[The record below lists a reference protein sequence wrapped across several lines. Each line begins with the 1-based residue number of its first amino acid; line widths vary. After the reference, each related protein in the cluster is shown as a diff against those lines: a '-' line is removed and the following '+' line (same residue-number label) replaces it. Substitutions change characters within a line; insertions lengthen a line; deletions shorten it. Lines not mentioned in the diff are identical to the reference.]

1 MPVQVSYPGVYID
14 EQLSGAHAITPVS
27 TSVTAFIG
35 MARRGRLGT
44 PTRVTNLTQF
54 QTIYGSD
61 ASMGELVPQ
70 VGQFFLN
77 GGSNAWIMRIADANA
92 HPAAVTLNNEAGDPV
107 LRLTAND
114 AGEDSNLIRAEVDYD
129 TANPEATFNLRLYR
143 RLVGPTGTVTQDG
156 LETFTDLSMN
166 PASGRFVE
174 TVVNSAS
181 LLVTAQSVAAIAN
194 VPGFSMSGLMFPP
207 ADADVFTAI
216 EQRFGNN
223 AANTHS
229 ILISVD
235 GQPAIPVTFAQGPD
249 LPGFIN
255 NMQTAIN
262 TGLPS
267 QGMTGTV
274 AVEVTPVADGIRQLS
289 VASNGGS
296 IAISSAQQSD
306 VAAGLQLGV
315 ANGGIEITRWSR
327 ARPAPTG
334 IVARLNNGADDL
346 GRLHSFAIA
355 DQNSIGDWRLTDPAM
370 SGPPPPYQG
379 NPFVA
384 PPAQPMYVGTS
395 FF

>member
-44 PTRVTNLTQF
+44 PTRVTNLGQF
-54 QTIYGSD
+54 QTLYGND

-77 GGSNAWIMRIADANA
+77 GGSTAWIMRIADANA
-92 HPAAVTLNNEAGDPV
+92 HPAAVTLNNEAGQPA

-114 AGEDSNLIRAEVDYD
+114 AVEDGNLIRAEVDYD
-129 TANPEATFNLRLYR
+129 TANPESTFNLRLYR

-194 VPGFSMSGLMFPP
+194 VPGFSISGLMFPP

-216 EQRFGNN
+216 EQRFGTNP
-223 AANTHS
+223 ANTRS

-262 TGLPS
+262 TALPS

-274 AVEVTPVADGIRQLS
+274 AVEVTPVADGIRQLRVTSGGGS
-289 VASNGGS
+289 VAS
-296 IAISSAQQSD
+296 SSARSP
-306 VAAGLQLGV
+306 L
-315 ANGGIEITRWSR
+315 RSR
-327 ARPAPTG
+327 TIQNRPARRTTASRPACRAYGLRSCRASRDPMPASIRCSAAPVRRISVPEESCSIPPHRGLTT
-334 IVARLNNGADDL
+334 
-346 GRLHSFAIA
+346 FAPIRSA
-355 DQNSIGDWRLTDPAM
+355 EP
-370 SGPPPPYQG
+370 
-379 NPFVA
+379 
-384 PPAQPMYVGTS
+384 
-395 FF
+395 